1 MGEGVDPSMGKEER
15 IENKVKHLLR
25 KLNAPRW
32 LHHFG
37 PKTYELYMHLAAL
50 LIKTYCK
57 LSYRRIVKLLNLLGI
72 KCPSK
77 SALQSTAKKI
87 PKWMWDKALELTSGV
102 KHHIIA
108 IDGTGFSRTNP
119 SYHYLR
125 RIDGKMPKVP
135 IKLSGCFDT
144 RTKKWCAA
152 KVRVLP
158 AHDIRDAKYLLDKVK
173 ANILVADKGYDANW
187 LHEYCA
193 QRSIEAHIP
202 VRNKGKAIHKMWSYR
217 RKASEHFRVRT
228 YHRRELIE
236 SGNGSIKRK
245 YGHSVSSKNCKTI
258 RAEVM
263 SRLLTHNLFGY
274 NFRDSGQSQK
284 FRNIYIQTA
293 VYK

>member
-1 MGEGVDPSMGKEER
+1 MKKEVKLV
-15 IENKVKHLLR
+15 NKIKRLLR
-25 KLNAPRW
+25 RLNCPRW

-37 PKTYELYMHLAAL
+37 PKKYEFYEHFVAL
-50 LIKTYCK
+50 LIGHYCR
-57 LSYRRIVKLLNLLGI
+57 LSYRRIEKFLVNMLGMV
-72 KCPSK
+72 CPSK

-87 PKWMWDKALELTSGV
+87 PKWLWDKALQLTSGD

-125 RIDGKMPKVP
+125 RIDGKIPKVP

-158 AHDIRDAKYLLDKVK
+158 SHDIKDVKYLLEKVN
-173 ANILVADKGYDANW
+173 ANILVADKGYDADW
-187 LHEYCA
+187 LHKYCYENG
-193 QRSIEAHIP
+193 IEAHIP
-202 VRNKGKAIHKMWSYR
+202 IRNKGKPRLKRWTYR
-217 RKASEHFRVRT
+217 RKAAKHFRLKI

-245 YGHSVSSKNCKTI
+245 YGSSVSSKNYKTI

-263 SRLLTHNLFGY
+263 GRLLTHNLFGY
-274 NFRDSGQSQK
+274 NFRDSGQSR
-284 FRNIYIQTA
+284 FHC
-293 VYK
+293 